1 MRFTSFKLI
10 STLILLSALSAC
22 GGGGGGDDAAPAS
35 LKLTVTGTAATGLA
49 IAGAT
54 VTGKCKVGTDTA
66 TTLANGSYTLE
77 VTNGQLPCVLQ
88 ITNPVDGTKLHTL
101 VLGTANTAVANITPL
116 TEMTTAR
123 VLGSEPNVFFAAFN
137 ADAATQKVTTAN
149 IAAAQTAIGLIF
161 TGTINTSGIGD
172 FITTPLVAAT
182 QSSPTSGDAQD
193 KLLDVLKLKLSTAQ
207 IGMITTALAGNQTA
221 DAIKQ
226 TVINLT
232 TTPVIPPVANAG
244 AAQSVVAGTTV
255 TLDASTSS
263 AAAGKSLT
271 YAWTLTAKP
280 TGSAAILA
288 VPNIAKP
295 TFVADVAG
303 SYVASVIVND
313 GTIASSAAAVNVT
326 ASVANAAP
334 VANAGVAQNVVT
346 GSAVTLDGSTS
357 SDANSDSLTY
367 AWTLTSKPTG
377 SLAILSSISSA
388 KPIFTADI
396 SGTYVASLVVN
407 DGKVNSNNIGTVSVT
422 AAVLNAAPVANA
434 GIAQNVVTGTLVT
447 LDGSASSDANSDPL
461 TYAWTLTAKPAGSS
475 AILSSFSS
483 AKPTFIADIA
493 GTYVTSLM
501 VNDGKV
507 NSKNIG
513 TVSVT
518 AAVLNAAP
526 VANAGIAQNV
536 VTGTLVTLDGSASS
550 DANSDPLTYAWT
562 LTAKPAGSSATLSS
576 FSSAKPTF
584 IADIAGTYVASL
596 TVNDGKVNSTG
607 KIVAV
612 TAAVANVTPVANAG
626 PTQSVATNILV
637 TLSGIASSDA
647 NSDPLTYTWTLI
659 SKPIFSSTSLRNST
673 SVTPS
678 FMADVAGTYIIS
690 LVVNDGIV
698 NSNAATVAVT
708 AVLRANP
715 SPIGTGLIVQDQF
728 NFQIINDNTMISSL
742 SSSCGRAFNAI
753 DQRPDGVLIGMDSLS
768 IYEIDVTQP
777 ACINKGKTHEWIN
790 TLSIDSTGQY
800 WGISLLQDS
809 TKLSQ
814 RLYRINPDGSSGGY
828 VYLSGATQY
837 ITGMDFHPNGDLIGI
852 GIVSGGWGIVKVNTN
867 SGATTHIS
875 MLTEHPD
882 HDIDI
887 DNTGVIRGVKNGEL
901 LYLSSTTGSI
911 IKRVNITNFSP
922 AYSFAPIVFVK

>member
-54 VTGKCKVGTDTA
+54 VTGKCKVGTGTA

-101 VLGTANTAVANITPL
+101 VLGTSNTAVANITPL

-313 GTIASSAAAVNVT
+313 GTITSSAAAVNVT

-475 AILSSFSS
+475 A
-483 AKPTFIADIA
+483 
-493 GTYVTSLM
+493 
-501 VNDGKV
+501 
-507 NSKNIG
+507 
-513 TVSVT
+513 
-518 AAVLNAAP
+518 
-526 VANAGIAQNV
+526 
-536 VTGTLVTLDGSASS
+536 
-550 DANSDPLTYAWT
+550 
-562 LTAKPAGSSATLSS
+562 TLSS

-626 PTQSVATNILV
+626 PAQSVATNILV

-742 SSSCGRAFNAI
+742 SSSCGIAFNAI

-777 ACINKGKTHEWIN
+777 ACINKGKTPEWIN

-814 RLYRINPDGSSGGY
+814 RLYRLNPDGSSGGY

-867 SGATTHIS
+867 SGATTLIS